1 VHVPQT
7 FGHPRH
13 DVTELVGSGPAVG
26 EQVVHVVEQINGH
39 AELHALDVVGD
50 P

>member
-1 VHVPQT
+1 VHVPQALR
-7 FGHPRH
+7 HPGH
-13 DVTELVGSGPAVG
+13 DVTELIRSGPAVT

-39 AELHALDVVGD
+39 SELHALDVVGD